1 MKKTIRFF
9 GSLAVVSSLA
19 VGLAFAEGTTVDVK
33 TPLPGTTAVA
43 KPDDFENNN
52 VNALLWL
59 QKSAEARAL
68 FYQAFNLGEM
78 ILDKALADKS
88 YKKKPAVVVDIDET
102 ILENGPYLALLAL
115 DGTDDYPFWDEWT
128 DVADAAATPGSVEFL
143 NGVAKKGVD
152 IFYVSNRYLENV
164 PGTLKNLKKLGFP
177 QVEESHLLFMDRNGS
192 STKEPRRQKVS
203 QTHDIVLMMGDNL
216 IDLSQAFEM
225 PTSEER
231 NKKVDELKDQ
241 FGKRLVVLPNPT
253 YGFWLDHLQ
262 EGYGKM
268 NAEQKREAR
277 LHALEYW
284 KTDLLKASR

>member
-1 MKKTIRFF
+1 MKKITRVL
-9 GSLAVVSSLA
+9 GSLALACSLVTGSALAEEVASETKKPPLESTTGIKSS
-19 VGLAFAEGTTVDVK
+19 G
-33 TPLPGTTAVA
+33 
-43 KPDDFENNN
+43 FENNN

-68 FYQAFNLGEM
+68 FYQAFNLGDM

-115 DGTDDYPFWDEWT
+115 EGTDDYPFWDEWT

-203 QTHDIVLMMGDNL
+203 QTHDIVLLMGDNL

-241 FGKRLVVLPNPT
+241 FGKRLVILPNPT

-268 NAEQKREAR
+268 NAEQKRKAR

-284 KTDLLKASR
+284 KTDLLKVSR